1 MSRNAVSCVGHYV
14 ILSLLFHHVN
24 RLTCYHGFC
33 LVMQKVVFVISPMFM
48 HLLESTLKTQ
58 SIVLVWEFAIYHLYS
73 EKRIN
78 VLVGQGSVSD
88 LVSKLK

>member
-1 MSRNAVSCVGHYV
+1 
-14 ILSLLFHHVN
+14 
-24 RLTCYHGFC
+24 
-33 LVMQKVVFVISPMFM
+33 MFM